1 MTVNLGVIMDP
12 IEGINV
18 FKDSTFAMLLEAQKR
33 GYKIYYAEVTDLFL
47 ADKDIMAYVSEI
59 SVQDDKSRWFEK
71 HSSTLKN
78 LGELDVLLM
87 RKDPP
92 FDMEYIYATFL
103 LDRLHDAGTIV
114 VNHPAS
120 LRNANEKLFAT
131 NFSNCIP
138 PFVIT
143 KNKRVINDFINN
155 NSDVVAKPLD
165 AMAGD
170 SIFRIQHNDTNRNV
184 IIETITKQEQRTVMV
199 QKFIKEYA
207 RGDKRIL
214 LIDGEP
220 MPYSLVRIPA
230 AGELRA
236 NLAKGGKAE
245 GAVLTDRDRW
255 ICDQIKPTLNE
266 MKLSFVGIDVIGD
279 YLTEIN
285 VTSPTGIRELDKMYD
300 LNICATLF
308 NSIETQLNRVQ

>member
-1 MTVNLGVIMDP
+1 MTTNLGVIMDP

-33 GYKIYYAEVTDLFL
+33 GYKIHYIQANDLFL
-47 ADKDIMAYVSEI
+47 VDDNVMAYVSEI
-59 SVQDDKSRWFEK
+59 SVQDDKSSWFEK
-71 HSSTLKN
+71 HASEVKN
-78 LGELDVLLM
+78 LNELSVLLM

-92 FDMEYIYATFL
+92 YDMEYIYTTFL

-114 VNHPAS
+114 INHPTS

-131 NFSNCIP
+131 FFSECIP

-143 KNKRVINDFINN
+143 KNKRVIDDFIENN
-155 NSDVVAKPLD
+155 KDVVVKPLD
-165 AMAGD
+165 GMAGD
-170 SIFRIQHNDTNRNV
+170 SIFKIQQGDSNRNV
-184 IIETITKQEQRTVMV
+184 IIETITKQEKRTVMV
-199 QKFIKEYA
+199 QKFIKEYSL
-207 RGDKRIL
+207 GDKRIL
-214 LIDGEP
+214 LIDGKP
-220 MPYSLVRIPA
+220 IPYALVRIPA

-236 NLAKGGKAE
+236 NLAKGGTAQ
-245 GAVLTDRDRW
+245 GAKLTDRDRW
-255 ICDQIKPTLNE
+255 ICDQIKPTLNK
-266 MKLSFVGIDVIGD
+266 MKLCFVGIDVIGN

-308 NSIETQLNRVQ
+308 DSIEKQLNRVQ

>member
-47 ADKDIMAYVSEI
+47 ADKDVMAYVSEI

-71 HSSTLKN
+71 HSSKLKN
-78 LGELDVLLM
+78 LGEIDVLLM

-114 VNHPAS
+114 VNHPTS

>member
-47 ADKDIMAYVSEI
+47 ADKDVMAYVSEI

-71 HSSTLKN
+71 HSSKLKN

-114 VNHPAS
+114 VNHPTS

>member
-12 IEGINV
+12 IEEINV
-18 FKDSTFAMLLEAQKR
+18 FKDSTFAMLLEAQRR
-33 GYKIYYAEVTDLFL
+33 GYKIHYIEVKDLFL
-47 ADKDIMAYVSEI
+47 ADKNIMAYVSEI
-59 SVQDDKSRWFEK
+59 SVQDDKTSWFEK

-78 LGELDVLLM
+78 LSELDVLLM

-103 LDRLHDAGTIV
+103 LDRLHDAGTII
-114 VNHPAS
+114 VNNPTS

-131 NFSNCIP
+131 NFSTCIP

-143 KNKRVINDFINN
+143 KNKRVINDFIIN

-165 AMAGD
+165 TMAGD
-170 SIFRIQHNDTNRNV
+170 SVFRIQHNDTNRNV

-199 QKFIKEYA
+199 QKFINEYA
-207 RGDKRIL
+207 KGDKRIL

-220 MPYSLVRIPA
+220 VPYSLVRIPA
-230 AGELRA
+230 VGELRA
-236 NLAKGGKAE
+236 NLAKGGTAQSSP
-245 GAVLTDRDRW
+245 LTDRDRW
-255 ICDQIKPTLNE
+255 ICDQLKSTLNK

-308 NSIETQLNRVQ
+308 DSIETQLNRVQ